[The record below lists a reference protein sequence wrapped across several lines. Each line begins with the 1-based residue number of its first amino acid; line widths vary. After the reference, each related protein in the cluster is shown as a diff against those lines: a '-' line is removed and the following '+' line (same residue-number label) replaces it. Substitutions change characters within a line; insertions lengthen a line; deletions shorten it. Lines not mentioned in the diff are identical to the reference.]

1 MKKLLSILIVMML
14 IGGTMYANKGNQKT
28 TTTTAKKT
36 TTTTTANPAV
46 SVDNGSTKGATVTPS
61 GNAAPAGTEHKC
73 SGPSSGKSCCQH
85 GASGTCNHAAEGE
98 HKP

>member
-28 TTTTAKKT
+28 TTTTAKK